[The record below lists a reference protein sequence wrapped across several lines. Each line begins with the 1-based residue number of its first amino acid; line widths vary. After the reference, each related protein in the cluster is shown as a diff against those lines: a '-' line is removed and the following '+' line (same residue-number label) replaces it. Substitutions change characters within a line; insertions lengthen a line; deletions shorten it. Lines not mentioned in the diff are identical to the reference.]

1 MVRAIAGVIV
11 AYLVM
16 AMVTVVAFFG
26 LYAVVGVDGAFR
38 EGTYEPSPVWIACS
52 VVIGV
57 AAALLGGALCA
68 LIGRSK
74 RAAQVLAALLLV
86 FGLAYAAGSLKGPQE
101 VVVRPA
107 DVPAMEAMQNA
118 RTPAW
123 MGVLNALIGA
133 TGVMVGA
140 TMVLKKRDSGAKS

>member
-11 AYLVM
+11 AYVVM
-16 AMVTVVAFFG
+16 AIVTIAAFFG
-26 LYAVVGVDGAFR
+26 LYAAVGVDGAFR
-38 EGTYEPSPVWIACS
+38 EGTYEPSGLWIACS

-57 AAALLGGALCA
+57 AAALLGGVVCG

-74 RAAQVLAALLLV
+74 RAAAVLAALLLV
-86 FGLAYAAGSLKGPQE
+86 FGLLYAGMSLRGPQE
-101 VVVRPA
+101 VVERPA

-140 TMVLKKRDSGAKS
+140 TMVLKRTTGAAGV

>member
-16 AMVTVVAFFG
+16 AIVTIVAFFG
-26 LYAVVGVDGAFR
+26 LYAAVGVDGAFR
-38 EGTYEPSPVWIACS
+38 EGTYEPSPLWIACS

-74 RAAQVLAALLLV
+74 RAVQVLAALLLV
-86 FGLAYAAGSLKGPQE
+86 FGLAYAAGSLKGPQ
-101 VVVRPA
+101 
-107 DVPAMEAMQNA
+107 
-118 RTPAW
+118 
-123 MGVLNALIGA
+123 
-133 TGVMVGA
+133 
-140 TMVLKKRDSGAKS
+140 